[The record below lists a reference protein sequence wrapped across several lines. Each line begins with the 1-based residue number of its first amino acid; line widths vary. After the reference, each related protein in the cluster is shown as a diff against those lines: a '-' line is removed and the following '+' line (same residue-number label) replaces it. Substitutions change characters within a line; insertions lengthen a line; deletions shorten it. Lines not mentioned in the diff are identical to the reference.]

1 MSFAKRLR
9 RFTLLIF
16 GISLVTAQS
25 RDEVIELTHP
35 ITGSMV
41 DTNFVDVEVAIADFF
56 TVGNPGC
63 ADCDGY
69 IQITMDGTA
78 AGQMTSDTAVT
89 VTGLAEGS
97 HFIGIEALDP
107 SGVSFSPVVY
117 DSATFTVDM
126 ASVPNICPARN
137 LSVVAGD
144 ARNFLNWSGP
154 IAMSNLNPFPAAPQ
168 SVNYHTGSTDGS
180 TLIQNSLMMAH
191 GGDSGSKEAGWAIF
205 DLSGMNP
212 NLEVDSIIFNYYV
225 NATNWPY
232 WSATAVNVNPLTA
245 TASDLHTE
253 ILAGSDAATAYLY
266 RNEPSAH
273 APGWYSYALINGAND
288 DLEDDIPQG
297 YFIIGVVDRDG
308 STTYFLD
315 FDGWNEAN
323 PPSIDIHWSAPGGRQ
338 GVYHAPAIAD
348 IPYSEDDI
356 MAYKNAVS
364 EGLTPPTAL
373 AGIGAYETESYPNA
387 SPREV
392 IEGCGDFQ
400 NYSVYTSDGTEVA
413 TTDTNYYLHEN
424 LTNGTE
430 YCYNIVA
437 NYTEGASS
445 ATATVCATPETFI
458 PDGITNL
465 NAVGLDE
472 EIALSWTDPSVPQ
485 YTFYENFNSGIPATW
500 TVTDNNSSGIVWE
513 ASDIG
518 PGGYNLDDYD
528 GLFAIITSYSNTF
541 PNSDLISPSIDL
553 SNYSSATLYYN
564 FNYQDFALNP
574 TDSGLVYISGD
585 GGSTWTLMNAYGA
598 ADTPPGGINA
608 ILPDSASL
616 NSVVGSSDVKIKF
629 HYEVESGESWFFSV
643 DDIIVIGTDTSGSR
657 DMTGSTVNTFDTYIP
672 GNTHTMEFSLNIQA
686 PDFAYSDSLAL
697 TFPAGVTVLD
707 AGPEFLGFGGEP
719 YGPEPFNGINGQT
732 ISWGTN
738 ADDGAGG
745 IFGSLTVWAT
755 LSFDSTLSGPL
766 AASYHVSDDWYYT
779 PVDIDGNFTINQRNL
794 TDGDLLGYN
803 VYVDGSSTPH
813 NTSIIEGNNYVADDL
828 TNGQVYTVGVTAV
841 YYPDYES
848 SPLEATATPTW
859 LYGDITGIISD
870 PNGNLLDSAIVRTGT
885 FIDTT
890 GSDGVY
896 LLNNLEPGEH
906 TVSVMRSDFEGD
918 AEDVTVLAQAVAVS
932 QDFVLTPTLARAN
945 GLEASAGDHQIDL
958 IWNKPGAGG
967 AYDLLYYDDNLEAQ
981 IGCGGG
987 CEFGVRFTPL
997 GYPATLTT
1005 LLITV
1010 QGDAAV
1016 ISGNIIAFVDDA
1028 GSAAGPDGLTQVTL
1042 ASGVNFSAVG
1052 GAITQFEVDV
1062 STAGL
1067 VVNSG
1072 DVYIIL
1078 QENNSGFMGIANDI
1092 QPQSPE
1098 YYDRNW
1104 VGLGDGLYIT
1114 VFDAVAGDPALTGDF
1129 GIMATFDG
1137 PSLATVTLN
1146 NNNEILEFTP
1156 NGSYTGIFTTEVDA
1170 DYDYEAFGYQ
1180 RSPNPECVVR
1190 LTDFCFPEPL
1200 ARSMED
1206 SLIGYNVYQVLDTGD
1221 TLVTTTS
1228 GADDTT
1234 ATITVPANYVE
1245 YCYNVRARWNTDNY
1259 GVLEAKPTDDA
1270 CAVPYTYG
1278 DVDFNNSVDLSDL
1291 LTVVDFV
1298 LDVTS
1303 PSDDQFRGADVNM
1316 DMVITINDIVMIVDI
1331 IYGQNARMM
1340 ASTDSPVL
1348 VDLLSSNQQL
1358 QIKLD
1363 YEGLTR
1369 GLQFTLLADA
1379 LVEIGTPLLSV
1390 SDGGT
1395 LVASNRAEDGTV
1407 TIVVVNTAG
1416 GSVDRAEDVLV
1427 SIPYTF
1433 KGDRRDKSVV
1443 ELTDFKAA
1451 GMAGESLPVTI
1462 REKRIDISVV
1472 PSVFALH
1479 QNYPNPFNPVTE
1491 IQFDVP
1497 QESQVQ
1503 LTIYN
1508 IMGQEVTTLN
1518 NSTLQAGFHSI
1529 RWDGTN
1535 GLGEQ
1540 VSTGVYFYRLSSP
1553 AFTSTKKMIMVK

>member
-1 MSFAKRLR
+1 MSFVKRLR
-9 RFTLLIF
+9 RITLLIF
-16 GISLVTAQS
+16 AISLVTAQS
-25 RDEVIELTHP
+25 RDEVIELTQP
-35 ITGSMV
+35 VTGTMV

-56 TVGNPGC
+56 TVGDVGC
-63 ADCDGY
+63 STCDGY

-78 AGQMTSDTAVT
+78 AGQMTSDSSVT
-89 VTGLAEGS
+89 VSGLSEGS
-97 HFIGIEALDP
+97 HFIEVEALDP
-107 SGVSFSPVVY
+107 TGASFSPVVY

-126 ASVPNICPARN
+126 ESVPNICPARN
-137 LSVVAGD
+137 LNVVAGD

-154 IAMSNLNPFPAAPQ
+154 IAMSNLNPFPSSPQ

-180 TLIQNSLMMAH
+180 SLIQNSLMMAH

-205 DLSGMNP
+205 DLSGMNASI
-212 NLEVDSIIFNYYV
+212 EVDSIIFNYYV
-225 NATNWPY
+225 NTTNWPY
-232 WSATAVNVNPLTA
+232 WSATAVNLNPLTA
-245 TASDLHTE
+245 SASDLHTE

-273 APGWYSYALINGAND
+273 APGWYSYALMNGAND
-288 DLEDDIPQG
+288 DLEDDIQQD
-297 YFIIGVVDRDG
+297 YFVIGVMDRDG
-308 STTYFLD
+308 SATYFLD

-338 GVYHAPAIAD
+338 GVHHAPSIAD
-348 IPYSEDDI
+348 IPYSDDEL

-364 EGLTPPTAL
+364 EGLSPPTAL
-373 AGIGAYETESYPNA
+373 VGIGSYESVSYP
-387 SPREV
+387 STSSREI

-400 NYSVYTSDGTEVA
+400 NYSVYTSDGTEVVSI
-413 TTDTNYYLHEN
+413 DTNYYLHEN
-424 LTNGTE
+424 LINGSE
-430 YCYNIVA
+430 YCYYIIA

-458 PDGITNL
+458 PDAVTNL
-465 NAVGLDE
+465 SAVGLDE
-472 EIALSWTDPSVPQ
+472 QISLSWSDPSVPQ
-485 YTFYENFNSGIPATW
+485 FSFYENFNSGIPGTW
-500 TVTDNNSSGIVWE
+500 TVSDNNGSGVVWSAGE
-513 ASDIG
+513 NG
-518 PGGYNLDDYD
+518 PEGYTLDEYD
-528 GLFAIITSYSNTF
+528 GQFAIVTSYSNTF
-541 PNSDLISPSIDL
+541 PNTDLISPSIDL
-553 SNYSSATLYYN
+553 SGFSSATLHYS
-564 FNYQDFALNP
+564 FNYQDFAGNP
-574 TDSGLVYISGD
+574 TDDGSVYISGD
-585 GGSTWTLMNAYGA
+585 GGSTWTLMNSYAD
-598 ADTPPGGINA
+598 DTPPGGFDVA
-608 ILPDSASL
+608 LSDTASL

-657 DMTGSTVNTFDTYIP
+657 DMTGSTVNVADTYIP
-672 GNTHTMEFSLNIQA
+672 GNTHLIEFSVNIQA
-686 PDFAYSDSLAL
+686 PDFAYSDSLSL

-745 IFGSLTVWAT
+745 IFGILTVWAT
-755 LSFDSTLSGPL
+755 LHFDSSLTGPLSG
-766 AASYHVSDDWYYT
+766 SFHVSDDWYNT
-779 PVDIDGNFTINQRNL
+779 PLDIDGNFTINQRDL

-813 NTSIIEGNNYVADDL
+813 NASIIEDNIYLADGL
-828 TNGQVYTVGVTAV
+828 TNGQEYSVGVTAV
-841 YYPDYES
+841 YFPNVES

-859 LYGDITGIISD
+859 LFGDISGIITD

-885 FIDTT
+885 LVDTT
-890 GSDGVY
+890 GSDGVF
-896 LLNNLEPGEH
+896 LLENLEPGEYSV
-906 TVSVMRSDFEGD
+906 TVMRSDFEGD
-918 AEDVTVLAQAVAVS
+918 AEDVTVLAQEAAVT
-932 QDFVLTPTLARAN
+932 QNFVLNPSLARSN
-945 GLEASAGDHQIDL
+945 GLDASAGDHQIDL

-967 AYDLLYYDDNLEAQ
+967 AYDLAYYDDNLEAQ

-1016 ISGNIIAFVDDA
+1016 ISGNLVAVIDDA
-1028 GSAAGPDGLTQVTL
+1028 GGAAGPGGLTPVTL
-1042 ASGVNFSAVG
+1042 ATGLDLSAVG
-1052 GAITQFEVDV
+1052 GAATQYEVDV
-1062 STAGL
+1062 SAAG
-1067 VVNSG
+1067 VVINSG
-1072 DVYIIL
+1072 DVYILI
-1078 QENNSGFMGIANDI
+1078 QENNSGFMGIGNDI

-1104 VGLGDGLYIT
+1104 VGLGDGSYMTI
-1114 VFDAVAGDPALTGDF
+1114 FDAVGGDASLTGDF

-1146 NNNEILEFTP
+1146 NINEMLEPTP
-1156 NGSYTGIFTTEVDA
+1156 SGSYTGIISLEVDA
-1170 DYDYEAFGYQ
+1170 EYDFEALGYE
-1180 RSPNPECVVR
+1180 RSLNPENVIR
-1190 LTDFCFPEPL
+1190 LTDFHYPEPL

-1234 ATITVPANYVE
+1234 ATMTVPTNYVE

-1259 GVLEAKPTDDA
+1259 GVLEAKPTNDA
-1270 CAVPYTYG
+1270 CAVPYTNG
-1278 DVDFNNSVDLSDL
+1278 DVDFNSSVDLSDL
-1291 LTVVDFV
+1291 LAVVDFV
-1298 LDVTS
+1298 LEATS

-1316 DMVITINDIVMIVDI
+1316 DSVITINDIVMIVDI
-1331 IYGQNARMM
+1331 IYGTNARTM

-1348 VDLLSSNQQL
+1348 VDLLSMNQQL

-1369 GLQFTLLADA
+1369 GIQLTLSADA
-1379 LVEIGTPLLSV
+1379 LLEMGTPLLSV
-1390 SDGGT
+1390 NESGMM
-1395 LVASNRAEDGTV
+1395 VASNQAEDGTV
-1407 TIVVVNTAG
+1407 TLVVVNTSG
-1416 GSVDRAEDVLV
+1416 GSVDRVEDVLL

-1433 KGDRRDKSVV
+1433 KGNRREQSVV

-1451 GMAGESLPVTI
+1451 GMSGESLPVTI

-1472 PSVFALH
+1472 PTVFALH

>member
-338 GVYHAPAIAD
+338 GVYHAPAITD
-348 IPYSEDDI
+348 LPYSAEEI
-356 MAYKNAVS
+356 MDYKNAVS

-657 DMTGSTVNTFDTYIP
+657 DMTGSTVATTDTYIL
-672 GNTHTMEFSLNIQA
+672 GNTHTMEFSINIQA

-719 YGPEPFNGINGQT
+719 YGPEPYNGIDGQT

-738 ADDGAGG
+738 ANDGAGG

-766 AASYHVSDDWYYT
+766 AASYHVSDDWYNT
-779 PVDIDGNFTINQRNL
+779 PVDVDGNFSINQRNL
-794 TDGDLLGYN
+794 TDGDLLGYKI
-803 VYVDGSSTPH
+803 YVDGSSTPH
-813 NTSIIEGNNYVADDL
+813 NSMLVEETSYVADGL
-828 TNGQVYTVGVTAV
+828 TNGQSYTLGVTAV

-848 SPLEATATPTW
+848 ASLEATASPTW
-859 LYGDITGIISD
+859 LYGDISGIVSD

-896 LLNNLEPGEH
+896 LLHDLEPGEY
-906 TVSVMRSDFEGD
+906 TVTVQRNDFEND
-918 AEDVTVLAQAVAVS
+918 AEDVTVVAQEAATT
-932 QDFVLTPTLARAN
+932 QDFVLTPSLARAS
-945 GLEASAGDHQIDL
+945 GLEAFAGDHEIDL
-958 IWNKPGAGG
+958 IWNKPGGSG
-967 AYDLLYYDDNLEAQ
+967 AYELYYYDDTFEAQ

-997 GYPATLTT
+997 GYPAALTT
-1005 LLITV
+1005 LLISV
-1010 QGDAAV
+1010 QGDAGV
-1016 ISGNIIAFVDDA
+1016 LTGNIIAFVDDA
-1028 GSAAGPDGLTQVTL
+1028 GSVSGPGGLTSAIL
-1042 ASGVNFSAVG
+1042 ASGVDLSSPDG
-1052 GAITQFEVDV
+1052 SLTQYEVDV
-1062 STAGL
+1062 SAAG
-1067 VVNSG
+1067 VIVNSG
-1072 DVYIIL
+1072 DVYVMI

-1092 QPQSPE
+1092 APQSPE

-1104 VGLGDGLYIT
+1104 AMVGGVYSTI
-1114 VFDAVAGDPALTGDF
+1114 FDAVGGDPSLTGDF
-1129 GIMATFDG
+1129 GMQASFFG
-1137 PSLATVTLN
+1137 NMGRSTLN
-1146 NNNEILEFTP
+1146 SANEDVSGVTVQTVPVSVGDFANVPAEPHPEKEHFVHDQVMPFL
-1156 NGSYTGIFTTEVDA
+1156 NVSGASSRDSRDA
-1170 DYDYEAFGYQ
+1170 DLTGYTVYE
-1180 RSPNPECVVR
+1180 
-1190 LTDFCFPEPL
+1190 
-1200 ARSMED
+1200 
-1206 SLIGYNVYQVLDTGD
+1206 VLDNGDSVITTITGSD
-1221 TLVTTTS
+1221 TTTS
-1228 GADDTT
+1228 V
-1234 ATITVPANYVE
+1234 TVPSNYTE
-1245 YCYNVRARWNTDNY
+1245 YCYAVSALWNHLDY
-1259 GVLEAKPTDDA
+1259 GAIESKKSSIA
-1270 CAVPYTYG
+1270 CATPFLPG
-1278 DVDFNNSVDLSDL
+1278 DINFNDIVDVSDL
-1291 LTVVDFV
+1291 LACVDFV
-1298 LDVTS
+1298 LEVDIPTEAE
-1303 PSDDQFRGADVNM
+1303 FRNADMNNDMELNIADV
-1316 DMVITINDIVMIVDI
+1316 VMIVDVI
-1331 IYGQNARMM
+1331 IGGQNARTL
-1340 ASTDSPVL
+1340 AATDALVL
-1348 VDLLSSNQQL
+1348 VDLLSADQQL
-1358 QIKLD
+1358 LISLD
-1363 YEGLTR
+1363 YDGLTR
-1369 GLQFTLLADA
+1369 GVQFTLAADA
-1379 LVEIGTPLLSV
+1379 ALEFGAPLLAV
-1390 SDGGT
+1390 NDAGT
-1395 LVASNRAEDGTV
+1395 MVASHRAEDGTV
-1407 TIVVVNTAG
+1407 SVVVINTSG
-1416 GSVDRAEDVLV
+1416 GTLERSANVLV
-1427 SIPYTF
+1427 RLPYTYN
-1433 KGDRRDKSVV
+1433 GDRRDRTVV
-1443 ELTDFKAA
+1443 ELTDLKAA
-1451 GMAGESLPVTI
+1451 GMAGETLPVTI
-1462 REKRIDISVV
+1462 REKRIDISVM
-1472 PSVFALH
+1472 PTVFALH

-1497 QESQVQ
+1497 VASEVT

-1508 IMGQEVTTLN
+1508 IMGQEVTTLTN
-1518 NSTLQAGFHSI
+1518 RTLQAGFHSV

-1535 GLGEQ
+1535 GQGEL
-1540 VSTGVYFYRLSSP
+1540 VSTGVYFYRLTSP